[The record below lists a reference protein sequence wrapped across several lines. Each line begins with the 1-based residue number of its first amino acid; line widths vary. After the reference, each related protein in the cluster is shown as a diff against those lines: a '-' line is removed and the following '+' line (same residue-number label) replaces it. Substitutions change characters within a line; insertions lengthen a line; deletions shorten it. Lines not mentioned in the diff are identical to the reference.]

1 MDLASIVRTLGGL
14 ATVLG
19 IMSAAL
25 WMVRRY
31 DIRLPGRTGM
41 LRVSRLELVER
52 LPLDA
57 RRSVALLRRDG
68 REHLI
73 LIAPEGHLILESA
86 VVRDAADVAATAA
99 IADALPR
106 AVPQFRAEL
115 AAAGQ
120 SFGTLVDHARKR
132 ASPFGGEL
140 GRMVARF
147 VAVIASARA
156 RAKDLPI
163 PPPIALRPIAGR
175 ILRDARQQGAR
186 LGGACAVVWARS
198 KRFDPVAVNPL
209 ETFVAMGKCCV
220 RRAASF
226 DALRI
231 DVGRS
236 LARRS
241 TPLSL
246 SARRALV
253 QVEAAARAAYGTVH
267 NARRLLA
274 RQPRHVSAQVQA
286 TIRRVTGPNAAF
298 AVAAPPIFHDPPVPL
313 RSSTPRKPSRKA
325 ARKAHAA
332 RRGVR
337 HA

>member
-147 VAVIASARA
+147 VAGIASARA

-186 LGGACAVVWARS
+186 LGGACAAVWARS
-198 KRFDPVAVNPL
+198 KRVDPLAVNPL

-246 SARRALV
+246 SARRALM
-253 QVEAAARAAYGTVH
+253 QVGAAARAAYGTVH

-274 RQPRHVSAQVQA
+274 RQQRHVSAQVQA

-313 RSSTPRKPSRKA
+313 RSSTSRKPSRKA